1 MINSPACE
9 CERATGV
16 CLGRFEAS
24 APAEIAAS
32 APTFF
37 KEVASMRSDAE
48 SAARRLELLLA
59 AANRPGLRRVHVAYE
74 NDAVVLT
81 GCVRSF
87 YEKLLAVRICQRE
100 AMGLR
105 VVDDIAVVDDRPASL
120 TIVRAFQGT
129 SEQPS

>member
-1 MINSPACE
+1 M
-9 CERATGV
+9 G
-16 CLGRFEAS
+16 
-24 APAEIAAS
+24 
-32 APTFF
+32 
-37 KEVASMRSDAE
+37 SDAE

-74 NDAVVLT
+74 DDAVVLS

-105 VVDDIAVVDDRPASL
+105 IVDDIAVVDD
-120 TIVRAFQGT
+120 
-129 SEQPS
+129 QPPL